1 MSPVKCGTD
10 PVIWFDIKKSQER
23 YEGLLDSYQNV
34 LKDKDAY
41 IKQLEDEIAA
51 SKRERF
57 NLENEHFDKIREKDR
72 NINDMKSENDCFDNK
87 NNRLSAEILNLQDEL
102 QNLAKKNKKNLDE
115 VLNEKSLWA
124 TEKNLLN
131 SNIYNLEREHLKCKE
146 DLAKAHDEVDN
157 ERNNT
162 ESIKETH
169 EFEID
174 LLNQT
179 IETIKEQTVADKE

>member
-1 MSPVKCGTD
+1 MSPVKQSGAD

-87 NNRLSAEILNLQDEL
+87 NNLSLDLRVNHLS
-102 QNLAKKNKKNLDE
+102 KKQPKY
-115 VLNEKSLWA
+115 SF
-124 TEKNLLN
+124 
-131 SNIYNLEREHLKCKE
+131 Y
-146 DLAKAHDEVDN
+146 
-157 ERNNT
+157 
-162 ESIKETH
+162 
-169 EFEID
+169 
-174 LLNQT
+174 QT
-179 IETIKEQTVADKE
+179 YVKF